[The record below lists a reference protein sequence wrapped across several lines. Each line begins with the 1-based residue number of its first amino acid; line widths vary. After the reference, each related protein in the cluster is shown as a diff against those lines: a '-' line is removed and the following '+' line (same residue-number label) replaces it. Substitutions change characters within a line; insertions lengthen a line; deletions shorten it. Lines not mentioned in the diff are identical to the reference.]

1 MKSAKV
7 MLGFLLVAFTTIALV
22 GCKHAVTE
30 QELDS
35 SLGKYLD
42 TQGYSRAKQ
51 MDSKKLTAWNTFYG
65 YAYLGSI
72 ITGSDVSKADIDTK
86 VKKFNEAQ
94 ELASKQ
100 QAKFKKDT
108 SYAVIKYNGN
118 GLKASAYKNT
128 DGTFNE
134 NEIAKDFEI
143 EIKGKIVY

>member
-7 MLGFLLVAFTTIALV
+7 MLGFLLVAVTAVALV

-30 QELDS
+30 KELDS
-35 SLGKYLD
+35 SLGKYWE

-51 MDSKKLTAWNTFYG
+51 MDQKKLTAWNMFYNS
-65 YAYLGSI
+65 YLSSI
-72 ITGSDVSKADIDTK
+72 VTGSDVSKTAIDTE

-100 QAKFKKDT
+100 QAKFKKDN
-108 SYAVIKYNGN
+108 SYAVIKYSGD

-128 DGTFNE
+128 DNTYNKK
-134 NEIAKDFEI
+134 EIAKDFEI
-143 EIKGKIVY
+143 EIKGDIVW